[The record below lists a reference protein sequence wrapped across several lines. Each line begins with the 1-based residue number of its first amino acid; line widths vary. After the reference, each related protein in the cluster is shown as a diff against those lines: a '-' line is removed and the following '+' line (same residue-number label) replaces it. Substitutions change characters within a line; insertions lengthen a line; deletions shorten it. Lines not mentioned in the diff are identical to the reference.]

1 MYFFTVPWGK
11 NLRSRC
17 QHSHSPSEASREESF
32 VACPSLWGCWH
43 SLACDHTSLC
53 FVFTSPSPL
62 YLSFLLSQVPAVVT
76 SLALPCSSFLNG
88 ELISAEEGVTL
99 HYIPRVLCCD
109 FPIRVFQGLHTALLL
124 WKRHLSLKLE
134 PTQINQDNLKIH
146 NLITPAMT
154 LFPNKLTGHRDLEIW
169 HGSLWAGHFLTDH
182 RHLRSSTKCTS
193 ELPVSG
199 EKEER
204 INPPHPSPV
213 GQGLPHEC

>member
-109 FPIRVFQGLHTALLL
+109 FPIRVFQGLHTALLSTVDTSHTVGFA
-124 WKRHLSLKLE
+124 KSYDSSCRTACPKA
-134 PTQINQDNLKIH
+134 K
-146 NLITPAMT
+146 
-154 LFPNKLTGHRDLEIW
+154 TGW
-169 HGSLWAGHFLTDH
+169 
-182 RHLRSSTKCTS
+182 
-193 ELPVSG
+193 
-199 EKEER
+199 R
-204 INPPHPSPV
+204 IFSKQT
-213 GQGLPHEC
+213 GF